1 MDFFHLFTN
10 LLLIEKL
17 KKKKKN
23 VDLLKEGN

>member
-17 KKKKKN
+17 KKKKN